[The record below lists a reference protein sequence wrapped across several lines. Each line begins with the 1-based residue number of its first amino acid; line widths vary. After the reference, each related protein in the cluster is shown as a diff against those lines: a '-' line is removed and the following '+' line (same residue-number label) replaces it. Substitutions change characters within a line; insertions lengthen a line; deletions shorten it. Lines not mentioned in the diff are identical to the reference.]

1 MPPFNSPKIN
11 FNITISCIVNCNS
24 TTGLY
29 YIFGEHN
36 QIRTDTRVTVRCDYN
51 KSITTVSSPLHTPGT
66 SPCLRVTRHNLDG
79 EHRWNVPPHHNS
91 NTQAPYPMT
100 ARNYVLETEMITHTS
115 QKVKLYLHASIRCYG
130 MTAVSNRLCPENEAV
145 RESITAWRQVTLHV
159 LRLTN
164 VIKNPEGSEV
174 HGLCSA

>member
-1 MPPFNSPKIN
+1 MPPFNFPKIN
-11 FNITISCIVNCNS
+11 FNIIISCIVNCNS
-24 TTGLY
+24 TTGLD

-51 KSITTVSSPLHTPGT
+51 KSIKTVSSPLHTPGT

-100 ARNYVLETEMITHTS
+100 ARNYGSRNRDDHSHVSER
-115 QKVKLYLHASIRCYG
+115 VKLYLHASIRSYG

-145 RESITAWRQVTLHV
+145 RESVTA
-159 LRLTN
+159 
-164 VIKNPEGSEV
+164 
-174 HGLCSA
+174 